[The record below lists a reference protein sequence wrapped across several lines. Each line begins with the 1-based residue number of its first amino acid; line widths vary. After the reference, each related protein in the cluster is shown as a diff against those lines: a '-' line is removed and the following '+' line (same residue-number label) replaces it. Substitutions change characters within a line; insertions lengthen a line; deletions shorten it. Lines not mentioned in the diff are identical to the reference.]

1 MSETMKGGM
10 SLASDHGTGAR
21 LDEDRARS
29 ILERAAALDA
39 ERSSEIDVDELR
51 QAAAGAGISRE
62 AFDAALRE
70 GSPASD
76 GSGTSLSTTTATA
89 AYYIDLLK
97 DLLGDDAEVSV
108 VGDRVEGR
116 GPRGVTAS
124 IDPSTGQVTGA
135 AFTRSSLLR
144 RLTANTLAAILPLLL
159 SFIILAEDGDAGGAM
174 LGGVLLTLFSVSIG
188 TIISHRREL
197 KELEQDADRLRR
209 QLRRML
215 GSPS

>member
-1 MSETMKGGM
+1 MSQDTSVSTSAG
-10 SLASDHGTGAR
+10 SHAR
-21 LDEDRARS
+21 LDEKRARS

-51 QAAAGAGISRE
+51 QAAAAAGISRE

-70 GSPASD
+70 GRDDPRLPGSSLAPSPS
-76 GSGTSLSTTTATA
+76 ST
-89 AYYIDLLK
+89 AYCIDLLK
-97 DLLGDDAEVSV
+97 DLLGHDAEIAV
-108 VGDRVEGR
+108 VGERVEGR
-116 GPRGVTAS
+116 SRNGVTAS

-144 RLTANTLAAILPLLL
+144 RLTANTLGAILPLLL
-159 SFIILAEDGDAGGAM
+159 AFIVLAEDGDAGTGM
-174 LGGVLLTLFSVSIG
+174 LVGVLFTLVSVSIG
-188 TIISHRREL
+188 TVISHRREL

-215 GSPS
+215 GSPG